1 VTDYAARRE
10 QMIERDIVGRGI
22 TDAAVIGAMRRVPRE
37 EFVPPTRRRVA
48 YDDAP
53 LPIGRGQTI
62 SQPYIVALML
72 EALDLGGERRAGAAL
87 DVGTGSGYA
96 AAVLSLL
103 VDRVYSI
110 ERHEELAREARERF
124 ERLAYA
130 NIEVRHGDGSR
141 GWPEH
146 APFAAILV
154 SAAAPA
160 VPPALMEQLSV
171 GGRLVVPVAE
181 STFEQRLLRVVRL
194 ADDRFEQDA
203 LTAVRFVPLVSE
215 DEIATDY

>member
-10 QMIERDIVGRGI
+10 RMIERDILGRGI
-22 TDAAVIGAMRRVPRE
+22 TDAGVIEAMRRVRRE
-37 EFVPPTRRRVA
+37 EFVPRTRRRLA

-72 EALDLGGERRAGAAL
+72 EALELGDEDRYRAAL

-103 VDRVYSI
+103 IDRVYTI
-110 ERHEELAREARERF
+110 ERHEELAREAERRF
-124 ERLAYA
+124 ERLGYS
-130 NIEVRHGDGSR
+130 NIEVRYGDGTR

-154 SAAAPA
+154 SAATP
-160 VPPALMEQLSV
+160 VIPPDLKQQLAV
-171 GGRLVVPVAE
+171 GGRLVVPVAD
-181 STFEQRLLRVVRL
+181 SMFGQRLLRIART
-194 ADDRFEQDA
+194 ADDRFEEEPLA
-203 LTAVRFVPLVSE
+203 SVRFVPLVSE
-215 DEIATDY
+215 IE

>member
-10 QMIERDIVGRGI
+10 RMIERDILGRGI
-22 TDAAVIGAMRRVPRE
+22 TDAGVIEAMRRVPRE
-37 EFVPPTRRRVA
+37 EFVPRTRRRLA

-72 EALDLGGERRAGAAL
+72 EALDLGDEDRTGAAL

-103 VDRVYSI
+103 IDRVYTI
-110 ERHEELAREARERF
+110 ERHEELAREAKMRF
-124 ERLAYA
+124 ERLGYA
-130 NIEVRHGDGSR
+130 NIEVRHGDGTR

-146 APFAAILV
+146 APYAAILV

-160 VPPALMEQLSV
+160 IPPALKEQLAV
-171 GGRLVVPVAE
+171 GGRLIAPVAD
-181 STFEQRLLRVVRL
+181 SMFEQRLLRIARL
-194 ADDRFEQDA
+194 AEDRYEEA
-203 LTAVRFVPLVSE
+203 TLTAVRFVPLVSE
-215 DEIATDY
+215 IE

>member
-1 VTDYAARRE
+1 MRDYAARRDR
-10 QMIERDIVGRGI
+10 MIERDIVGRGI
-22 TDAAVIGAMRRVPRE
+22 RDARVIEAMRRVPRE
-37 EFVPPTRRRVA
+37 EFVPATRRRVA

-72 EALDLGGERRAGAAL
+72 DALALSDEGRGETAL

-96 AAVLSLL
+96 AAILSLL

-110 ERHEELAREARERF
+110 ERHRELARQAAERF
-124 ERLAYA
+124 ERLGYD
-130 NIEVRHGDGSR
+130 NIEVRYGDGSR

-160 VPPALMEQLSV
+160 VPPALREQLAV
-171 GGRLVVPVAE
+171 GGRLVVPVAD
-181 STFEQRLLRVVRL
+181 SMFGQRLLRVTRV
-194 ADDRFEQDA
+194 AGDQYEQDT
-203 LTAVRFVPLVSE
+203 LTAVRFVPLVSG
-215 DEIATDY
+215 DPQGSG